1 MADYSGEIGRWQ
13 AEVARLAP
21 IAETVD
27 ILRRY
32 DRDVTALAGSASEL
46 TMAQN
51 KLAEVQKAQ
60 RDDNVLTAYSNY
72 GMLANAVAAGNTAS
86 QPALDALVALFPHF
100 PYIKGVLE
108 RQIDR
113 VEPYYGDPFSL
124 PRGVVQGTR

>member
-13 AEVARLAP
+13 AEVARLTP

-46 TMAQN
+46 TLAQK

-60 RDDNVLTAYSNY
+60 ADDNVLTAYTSY
-72 GMLANAVAAGNTAS
+72 GQLANAVAAGNTAS
-86 QPALDALVALFPHF
+86 QAALNAIVAANPHF
-100 PYIKGVLE
+100 PYIKGVLQ